1 MFGCSTERVE
11 KLLPYVVPDE
21 ETAPGVATWY
31 TSVCGECPAGCGVW
45 VRTREGRV
53 VKVEG
58 NPDHPISQ
66 GTLCSRG
73 YSAIQGLY
81 NPDRLSSPMVRGP
94 DGFSPIGWD
103 EAEDLLARRLGEGN
117 NHLFLAGS
125 LGPSLKEL
133 VDNFLSGVGGTRREY
148 DGLSEAPL
156 REATRIAFGRDR
168 IPTYD
173 FGQARLIY
181 SFGADFLETW
191 LSPVSHHR
199 GFAQMAGVDDHGS
212 KGRMVFLAPR
222 LSLTG
227 QNADEWVPLRPGS
240 EAVVALAMANVI
252 VRETGSSDTYYQRL
266 LEGYDPRSAGEVSGV
281 PADHIETMARQ
292 FVADAPSL
300 AVGPG
305 LAGHHRNATAANL
318 AVHILNHVAGNVGRT
333 VRLTDVDQGAPNRPF
348 AELASAMEAMP
359 QAGVV
364 MVHGTNPA
372 YSLPAGAGFNEA
384 FAAAG
389 FRVSFAS
396 SMDETAEL
404 CDLVLPDRHPLEAWG
419 DSNPRPGL
427 YALQQPAMQPVSTFE
442 SKQVGDVLLSVSLR
456 MGNDLG
462 AATFFDFLRGE
473 WQGIQ
478 AQVAPGDD
486 FDAFWRETLRRG
498 VAGSYV
504 QASESGAQLR
514 SPDAILNFDVPELDG
529 SGEFALIVYPSPRF
543 GDGKHADR
551 PWLQELPDPVSKM
564 AWHSWVEV
572 HPSAAER
579 LGVETGDLVRVQS
592 PHGEVEV
599 PVWAYPGIREDAVA
613 LAMGGGHKSFGRY
626 ARGMG
631 VNAMDLLPAEVEQ
644 PSGALVHL
652 ATRVSLVP
660 TGNRRPLATI
670 EGSSSQHNRPIA
682 PAVALSSI
690 AHTESGGQADHAEG
704 GQTDEGHGEGGHG
717 ELKEIQ
723 AMGGF
728 APVPTEGK
736 PEDFPLEGSRY
747 GQYDPE
753 ANPRWAMTIDLD
765 KCTGCSICVTA
776 CQSEN
781 NVPWVGEEQV
791 AMGRDMHWIRLERYY
806 ETVDASHAGPLDV
819 RFLPMICQ
827 HCGNA
832 PCEPVCPV
840 YAAYHTPEGLNAQV
854 YNRCVGTRYCANNC
868 PYKVRVFNWFGFA
881 DMAKPGDEPSVA
893 AAEPMN
899 WGYNPDV
906 TVRSS
911 GVMEKCSFCVHRIRE
926 VQNQARIEGQR
937 PLEDGEVMPA
947 CQQACPAQA
956 ITFGDIRDSHSR
968 VAQATQN
975 ERGYRVLD
983 AHINT
988 QPAVTYLKKVTFHD
1002 VDSGEH

>member
-11 KLLPYVVPDE
+11 KLLPYVIPDE
-21 ETAPGVATWY
+21 ETVPGVSTWY

-58 NPDHPISQ
+58 NPDHPISE

-73 YSAIQGLY
+73 YSAVQGLY
-81 NPDRLSSPMVRGP
+81 NPDRLSSPLVRGA

-103 EAEDLLARRLGEGN
+103 EAEDLLARRLDEGD
-117 NHLFLAGS
+117 NHLFLAGRM
-125 LGPSLKEL
+125 GPSLTNL
-133 VDNFLSGVGGTRREY
+133 VEDFLSGVGGVRREY
-148 DGLSEAPL
+148 EGLSEAPL
-156 REATRIAFGRDR
+156 REATRIAFGRAR
-168 IPTYD
+168 IPTFD
-173 FGQARLIY
+173 FAQARLVY

-191 LSPVSHHR
+191 LSPVEHHR
-199 GFAQMAGVDDHGS
+199 GFSQMAGVDDHGS

-227 QNADEWVPLRPGS
+227 QNADEWVPLKPGS
-240 EAVVALAMANVI
+240 EAVVALAMAHVI
-252 VRETGSSDTYYQRL
+252 VQEGGDAGPYYQRL
-266 LEGYDPRSAGEVSGV
+266 LENYDPRSVEEASGL
-281 PADHIETMARQ
+281 PAEEIEALARQ
-292 FVADAPSL
+292 FVEDTPSL

-305 LAGHHRNATAANL
+305 VAGHHRNATAANL
-318 AVHILNHVAGNVGRT
+318 SVHILNFVAGNIGRT
-333 VRLTDVDQGAPNRPF
+333 VRLQEADRAAPAHPYG
-348 AELASAMEAMP
+348 ELASAISAMSD
-359 QAGVV
+359 AGVV

-372 YSLPAGAGFNEA
+372 YSLPVGAGFGQA
-384 FAAAG
+384 FASAG

-396 SMDETAEL
+396 EMDETAEL
-404 CDLVLPDRHPLEAWG
+404 CDLILPDRHPLEAWG
-419 DSNPRPGL
+419 DSNPRPSL

-442 SKQVGDVLLSVSLR
+442 SKQVGDVLLSVALR
-456 MGNDLG
+456 TGNDFG
-462 AATFFDFLRGE
+462 APTFFDYLQRE
-473 WQGIQ
+473 WQLHQ
-478 AQVAPGDD
+478 SRLAPGRA
-486 FDAFWRETLRRG
+486 FDEFWRETLRKG
-498 VAGSYV
+498 VVVSPDAFPEGPIS
-504 QASESGAQLR
+504 LR
-514 SPDAILNFDVPELDG
+514 SPDAILSFDVPDLDG
-529 SGEFALIVYPSPRF
+529 DGEFALIVYPSPRF
-543 GDGKHADR
+543 GDGRHANR
-551 PWLQELPDPVSKM
+551 PWLQELPDPVSKVT
-564 AWHSWVEV
+564 WHSWVEV
-572 HPSAAER
+572 HPAAAER
-579 LGVETGDLVRVQS
+579 LEVRTGDLVSVRS

-599 PVWAYPGIREDAVA
+599 PVWTYPGIREDTVA
-613 LAMGGGHKSFGRY
+613 LAMGGGHESFGRY
-626 ARGMG
+626 AQGMG

-652 ATRVSLVP
+652 ATRVDLVP
-660 TGNRRPLATI
+660 TGSRRPLATI
-670 EGSSSQHNRPIA
+670 EGSSDQHNRPIA
-682 PAVALSSI
+682 PAVGLPVLGPVEAGSQE
-690 AHTESGGQADHAEG
+690 ESH
-704 GQTDEGHGEGGHG
+704 DEGAHG

-728 APVPTEGK
+728 APVATEGK

-753 ANPRWAMTIDLD
+753 ENPRWAMSIDLD

-806 ETVDASHAGPLDV
+806 ETVDASHPGPLDV

-868 PYKVRVFNWFGFA
+868 PYKVRVFNWFGFTE
-881 DMAKPGDEPSVA
+881 MAKPGDEPSVA
-893 AAEPMN
+893 PAEPMN
-899 WGYNPDV
+899 WGFNPDV

-926 VQNQARIEGQR
+926 AQNRARVEGQR
-937 PLEDGEVMPA
+937 PLEDGEVIPA

-983 AHINT
+983 EHINT
-988 QPAVTYLKKVTFHD
+988 QPAVTYLKKVTFHE